1 MAEYNGEFEA
11 GMGAE
16 YVRKILKNVDLEKES
31 KELKAELKEST
42 GQKKVRIGRR
52 LEVVEAFRHS
62 GNKPE
67 WMIMDAIPVIPPDL
81 RPMVQLEGGRF
92 ATSDLNDLYR
102 RVINRKACPARL
114 LYPSSGR

>member
-1 MAEYNGEFEA
+1 MWEI
-11 GMGAE
+11 
-16 YVRKILKNVDLEKES
+16 RKILKNVDLEKES

-67 WMIMDAIPVIPPDL
+67 WMIMDTTLKVSISQCAA
-81 RPMVQLEGGRF
+81 F
-92 ATSDLNDLYR
+92 
-102 RVINRKACPARL
+102 KC
-114 LYPSSGR
+114 